1 MAKTTRIAVLLDD
14 QDLEKLARILRPG
27 EPMSSA
33 FRRLLDEEH
42 RRWEHASAHEPR

>member
-14 QDLEKLARILRPG
+14 QDLEKLTRVLRPG

-33 FRRLLDEEH
+33 FRRLL
-42 RRWEHASAHEPR
+42 HEAAAKHSSTGN